1 MLKWSRWRST
11 WYGHKDILDDEHPGS
26 SSRIEQVHGVLVKL
40 VEVEGVDALLGTH
53 QDVLVVR
60 LWVDPRR
67 CAVDAQRTPVENL
80 PNTQLCQVF
89 GNKELA

>member
-40 VEVEGVDALLGTH
+40 VEVEGVDALLCTH

-67 CAVDAQRTPVENL
+67 CAVDAQRTSVENL
-80 PNTQLCQVF
+80 PKTQLCQFF
-89 GNKELA
+89 GNKELV